1 MNTRHHQPTCN
12 DLRRRAEEQLSRRGT
27 AALRSECDTQRLVH
41 ELQVHQIELEMQ
53 NEELRRAIEVE
64 AALRE
69 ATDLNARLEEM
80 VAARTVELSAARDAA
95 EAANRAKS
103 AFLSNMSHEIRT
115 PMNGIIGMTHLLRRS
130 GLNARQ
136 SGYLDTIESCGRHL
150 LDLISNILDL
160 SKIEAGK
167 VVLEHSDFT
176 RDELIDA
183 ILSTVAGSARAKG
196 LELHVDVGAVPQYL
210 RGDRAQ
216 LARAL
221 INYLG
226 NAVKFTAQGGVSL
239 NATLLE
245 ESASACLIRFAVS
258 DTGIGIEPQALGAIF
273 DAFTQADSSTTRRFG
288 GSGLGLTITRQ
299 IAQMMGGDTGVSS
312 EPGRGSTFW
321 LSAWLDKGEPP
332 APADAAPSGQSAEA
346 ELKRRHGGARV
357 LLVEDDATSQAIMQI
372 LLREAGIDVDLAE
385 NGSEAIGKAQA
396 GRYALIVM
404 DMQIPQIDGVEA
416 TRAIRQ
422 LPGHRTTP
430 IIAMTANAFAA
441 DRERCQAAGMDDFI
455 AKPFVADALFETLL
469 KWLDR
474 A

>member
-1 MNTRHHQPTCN
+1 MNTGHHQSKGG
-12 DLRRRAEEQLSRRGT
+12 DLRRRAEEQLSRCG
-27 AALRSECDTQRLVH
+27 AAIQRSECDTQRLVH

-53 NEELRRAIEVE
+53 NEELRRAVEVE
-64 AALRE
+64 AALRQ
-69 ATDLNARLEEM
+69 ATDLNARLEER
-80 VAARTVELSAARDAA
+80 VSARTAELSAARDAA

-130 GLNARQ
+130 GLNVKQ
-136 SGYLDTIESCGRHL
+136 SGYLDTIEHCGRHL
-150 LDLISNILDL
+150 LELISNILDL

-167 VVLEHSDFT
+167 VVLEHRDFT
-176 RDELIDA
+176 RDELIDG
-183 ILSTVAGSARAKG
+183 ILATVAASARAKG
-196 LELHVDVGAVPQYL
+196 LALRVDVAALPQHL

-226 NAVKFTAQGGVSL
+226 NAVKFTEQGSVSL
-239 NATLLE
+239 RATLLE
-245 ESASACLIRFAVS
+245 ETASACLIRFAVS
-258 DTGIGIEPQALGAIF
+258 DTGIGIERQAQGAIF

-321 LSAWLDKGEPP
+321 LSAWIDKGQAP
-332 APADAAPSGQSAEA
+332 APAAALSGESAEA
-346 ELKRRHGGARV
+346 AIKRRHDGARV

-372 LLREAGIDVDLAE
+372 LLRDAGIDVDLAE
-385 NGSEAIGKAQA
+385 NGSEAISKAQS

-404 DMQIPQIDGVEA
+404 DMQMPQIDGVEA

-422 LPGHRTTP
+422 LPGQRTTP